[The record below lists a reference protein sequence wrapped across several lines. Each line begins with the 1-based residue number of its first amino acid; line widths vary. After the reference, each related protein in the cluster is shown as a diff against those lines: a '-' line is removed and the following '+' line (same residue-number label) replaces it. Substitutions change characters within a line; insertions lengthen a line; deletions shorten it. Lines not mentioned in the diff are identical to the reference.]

1 MNGPMKNIAK
11 AEVLT
16 VLSIGMRKKVY
27 RPCEN
32 EINRQ

>member
-1 MNGPMKNIAK
+1 MMEDKTL
-11 AEVLT
+11 EDET
-16 VLSIGMRKKVY
+16 VLSIVMRKKVY